1 MPTRVNEGTSEFGS
15 DDGLVTAYMY
25 EKPWYYAPR
34 RFGPSGDHVDRDGAE
49 ARGWH
54 DA

>member
-25 EKPWYYAPR
+25 EKPWYYAHSDLDPT
-34 RFGPSGDHVDRDGAE
+34 GTTIAKGWKPE
-49 ARGWH
+49 A
-54 DA
+54 DM